1 MGFCQDC
8 IINIMRD
15 KDIIKKIG
23 NNLRAERNRLGLSQ
37 DELAEKTG
45 LQREHISK
53 IERGI
58 IDMRVSAT
66 LVPILK
72 ALNLKFEKLY
82 EFDE

>member
-1 MGFCQDC
+1 
-8 IINIMRD
+8 MRD
-15 KDIIKKIG
+15 KDILKIIG

-37 DELAEKTG
+37 DKFAEKTG

-53 IERGI
+53 IERGL

-72 ALNLKFEKLY
+72 ALDLKFEKLY
-82 EFDE
+82 DFND

>member
-1 MGFCQDC
+1 
-8 IINIMRD
+8 MRD
-15 KDIIKKIG
+15 KDILKIIG

-37 DELAEKTG
+37 DKFAEKTG

-53 IERGI
+53 IERGL

-72 ALNLKFEKLY
+72 ALDLKFEKLY
-82 EFDE
+82 DFED

>member
-1 MGFCQDC
+1 
-8 IINIMRD
+8 MRQEY
-15 KDIIKKIG
+15 ILNKIG

-37 DELAEKTG
+37 EELAEKAG

-53 IERGI
+53 IERGL

-72 ALNLKFEKLY
+72 ALNLEFEKLY
-82 EFDE
+82 KFD